1 MLPNF
6 RPETSAIYML
16 PPHVTSSSSLALR
29 SQTRQAGRHGLQIEN
44 AGGES
49 SCDGL
54 CVSGLDV
61 EIKEWDQRTQICYGS
76 KGEVRRFEEYLYGE
90 SARFAEA
97 EVA

>member
-1 MLPNF
+1 MAGYHAVCAE
-6 RPETSAIYML
+6 RG
-16 PPHVTSSSSLALR
+16 LADL
-29 SQTRQAGRHGLQIEN
+29 LQIEN

-49 SCDGL
+49 SCDGK

-90 SARFAEA
+90 SERFAEA